1 MSDLRTALARLLDV
15 VDRCEPN
22 HPNAV
27 GDAEYDAARVA
38 ARQALKSADGT
49 LSDRDRLRALLHEAC
64 DAISGEPGAA
74 MDRCRQHLGDALA
87 LLALGDAPALPLA
100 AE

>member
-27 GDAEYDAARVA
+27 DDTEYDAARRF
-38 ARQALKSADGT
+38 ARQTLKSADDV
-49 LSDRDRLRALLHEAC
+49 LSDRDRLRTLLHEAC
-64 DAISGEPGAA
+64 DAIAGEPGTA

-87 LLALGDAPALPLA
+87 LLVLDDAPAIPLA
-100 AE
+100 AQ